1 MKDDV
6 MPSVVQMEYGQ
17 LQDLLKE
24 VKETIAKDIKL
35 PEPKTRNLLALQT
48 CGKSARMQSLPA
60 QCLEDN
66 KNLLSLFR
74 SNDDVATVK

>member
-35 PEPKTRNLLALQT
+35 PEPATKPSFGVVDLWKIRRNA
-48 CGKSARMQSLPA
+48 KSAVRMF
-60 QCLEDN
+60 
-66 KNLLSLFR
+66 KG
-74 SNDDVATVK
+74 

>member
-24 VKETIAKDIKL
+24 VKETIAKDVKF
-35 PEPKTRNLLALQT
+35 PEPKTKKSFGIVDMWKIRTNA
-48 CGKSARMQSLPA
+48 KSASTM
-60 QCLEDN
+60 
-66 KNLLSLFR
+66 FR
-74 SNDDVATVK
+74 G

>member
-1 MKDDV
+1 MKNDV

-35 PEPKTRNLLALQT
+35 PEPKTRKSFGIADMWKIRST
-48 CGKSARMQSLPA
+48 AKSASTM
-60 QCLEDN
+60 
-66 KNLLSLFR
+66 FR
-74 SNDDVATVK
+74 G

>member
-24 VKETIAKDIKL
+24 VKETVAKDIKL
-35 PEPKTRNLLALQT
+35 PEPKTKTSFGIVDLWNIRRNA
-48 CGKSARMQSLPA
+48 KSASTM
-60 QCLEDN
+60 
-66 KNLLSLFR
+66 FR
-74 SNDDVATVK
+74 G